1 MKADWL
7 PLHKFWK
14 QNELR
19 AGTAN
24 SQVLGLFFF
33 LTAAV
38 KLKTQLEYLPKQLW
52 IILAKMLILNFRI
65 KASKHK

>member
-33 LTAAV
+33 NCSCE
-38 KLKTQLEYLPKQLW
+38 TQNP
-52 IILAKMLILNFRI
+52 IRI
-65 KASKHK
+65 FTKAIMDNLSENVDFEF